1 VEHQIKKLSIAFLV
15 GAVVALVAAYY
26 AGSFAQQALL
36 NVFGT
41 ALSAAV
47 GLFIVN
53 VVLDKKSRRIAAGP
67 LMQLIHEPI
76 TYYHNDLV
84 IEAGRNK
91 FGIPNYSK
99 ITDAYNANRGNPQVL
114 SQSERIMFNELIEEN
129 ITEINA
135 CIDDIDSRL
144 SDMINVLGWSYDAKI
159 ISSALHCKRNILG
172 FKSLANPA
180 NDAEKLRRIEYYI
193 DIDTSSSAV
202 IVTLAN
208 IYGKSIIADHQ

>member
-1 VEHQIKKLSIAFLV
+1 MEHQIKKLAIAFLAGAIASLV
-15 GAVVALVAAYY
+15 GAYY

-47 GLFIVN
+47 GLLIVN

-76 TYYHNDLV
+76 THYHNDLV
-84 IEAGRNK
+84 LEVGKNK
-91 FGIPNYSK
+91 FGIPNYSR
-99 ITDAYNANRGNPQVL
+99 IQDAYNNNGGNPQVL
-114 SQSERIMFNELIEEN
+114 SQPERVMFNDMIEEN
-129 ITEINA
+129 ILEINS
-135 CIDDIDSRL
+135 CIDEIDLRL

-172 FKSLANPA
+172 FKSLANPT
-180 NDAEKLRRIEYYI
+180 NDADKLRRIEYFI

-208 IYGKSIIADHQ
+208 IYGQSIIAE

>member
-1 VEHQIKKLSIAFLV
+1 MEHQIKRLAIAFLI
-15 GAVVALVAAYY
+15 GAMIALLAAYY
-26 AGSFAQQALL
+26 AGSFVQQALL

-91 FGIPNYSK
+91 FGIPNYGK
-99 ITDAYNANRGNPQVL
+99 ITAAYNNNGGNPQVL
-114 SQSERIMFNELIEEN
+114 SQPERAMFNELIEEN
-129 ITEINA
+129 IVEINS

-144 SDMINVLGWSYDAKI
+144 SDLINVLGWSYDAKI
-159 ISSALHCKRNILG
+159 ISAALHCKRNILG
-172 FKSLANPA
+172 FKSLSNPVS
-180 NDAEKLRRIEYYI
+180 DTEKLKRIEYYI
-193 DIDTSSSAV
+193 DIDTSSSTV
-202 IVTLAN
+202 IVTLSN
-208 IYGKSIIADHQ
+208 IYGKSILADN